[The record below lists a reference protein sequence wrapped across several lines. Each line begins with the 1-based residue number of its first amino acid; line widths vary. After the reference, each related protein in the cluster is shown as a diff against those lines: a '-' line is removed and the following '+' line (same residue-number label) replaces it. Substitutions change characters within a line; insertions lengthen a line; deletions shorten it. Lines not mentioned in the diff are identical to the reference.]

1 MNPKRRAMKKIM
13 MALAL
18 LFSLSAVSFAQ
29 TKPEK
34 KKAEKQ
40 ATARK
45 SAPTASKAES
55 TAPVAPEAT
64 AATSKKAAGPMKKDG
79 TPDKRFKANKD
90 SSTVVHRKKDGTP
103 DKRYKENKKS

>member
-1 MNPKRRAMKKIM
+1 MKKIM
-13 MALAL
+13 LALAL

-40 ATARK
+40 TTARK
-45 SAPTASKAES
+45 VAPAAVKAES
-55 TAPVAPEAT
+55 TAPAAPEAT
-64 AATSKKAAGPMKKDG
+64 APSKKVAGPVKKDG
-79 TPDKRFKANKD
+79 TPDKRYKANKD
-90 SSTVVHRKKDGTP
+90 TTTVVHRKKDGTP